1 MKNEL
6 EKLKAQNAEMLKK
19 IHEMNAA
26 LEAITE
32 LEDMEDEIDET
43 DDEEVYIF
51 TKEEM
56 VSFVITL
63 HTAFSEATEQTIKD
77 MDFNDSSYYDLSL
90 HGNEIEVEIDSS
102 TIASDIAN
110 EMDMDDDEES
120 ILDTVNSI
128 YDRVKKE
135 L

>member
-6 EKLKAQNAEMLKK
+6 EKLKAQQAEMLKK
-19 IHEMNAA
+19 MEEINDAIEH
-26 LEAITE
+26 LEVTS
-32 LEDMEDEIDET
+32 DET
-43 DDEEVYIF
+43 DEEVYTF

-56 VSFVITL
+56 VAFVRSF
-63 HTAFSEATEQTIKD
+63 HSAFLEAAEETIND
-77 MDFNDSSYYDLSL
+77 MDFNNSCYYDLSL